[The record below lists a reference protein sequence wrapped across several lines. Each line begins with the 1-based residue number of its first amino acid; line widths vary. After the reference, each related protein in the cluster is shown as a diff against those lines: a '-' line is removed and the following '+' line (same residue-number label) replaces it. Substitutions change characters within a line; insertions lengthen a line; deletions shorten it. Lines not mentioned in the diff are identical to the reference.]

1 MIFPFSTTSFL
12 GLFFLAA
19 IMYPAI
25 FETKESTRLLIH
37 TMLFIITIR
46 YMMCKTEYN
55 QAILELN

>member
-25 FETKESTRLLIH
+25 FETKRIH
-37 TMLFIITIR
+37 QASYPHYAIH
-46 YMMCKTEYN
+46 YN
-55 QAILELN
+55 NSLYDVQN